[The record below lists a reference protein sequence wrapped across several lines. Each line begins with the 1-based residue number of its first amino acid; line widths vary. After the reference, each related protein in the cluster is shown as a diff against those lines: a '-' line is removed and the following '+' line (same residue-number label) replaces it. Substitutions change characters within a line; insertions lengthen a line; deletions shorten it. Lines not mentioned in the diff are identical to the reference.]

1 MGYIISM
8 KQKHTISELD
18 RWRRFAI
25 SLKSYLSAAEIWRNR
40 HILCV
45 RLPFDLTLTGTQTY
59 AALANQQPVYVRH
72 LRLSFKCFC
81 ITTSPDGNTSLY
93 INEKPQ
99 MTHMFDL
106 QYIRFGVKDD
116 MVEKHVVTRKRS
128 AARICTLFTKVVRK
142 GTSGSRPASESVP
155 LYISVNSECASSW
168 HRQTCQTVL
177 KVYQPFRRYV
187 RRGCDWLRSGFI
199 WTGFVWRF
207 PETLYEASVIYICL
221 SVSFGSHFNETGRV
235 LDSQSSNSC
244 LKFQD
249 RWILWHV

>member
-1 MGYIISM
+1 MI
-8 KQKHTISELD
+8 TPTP
-18 RWRRFAI
+18 I

-116 MVEKHVVTRKRS
+116 MIEKHVVTRKRS

-199 WTGFVWRF
+199 WTGFVWPF
-207 PETLYEASVIYICL
+207 PETVYEASVIYICL
-221 SVSFGSHFNETGRV
+221 SVSFGSHFNETGSIEDV
-235 LDSQSSNSC
+235 
-244 LKFQD
+244 
-249 RWILWHV
+249 

>member
-1 MGYIISM
+1 MSCEVFVWSYFGTC
-8 KQKHTISELD
+8 HTFIAS
-18 RWRRFAI
+18 I

-128 AARICTLFTKVVRK
+128 AASICT
-142 GTSGSRPASESVP
+142 
-155 LYISVNSECASSW
+155 C
-168 HRQTCQTVL
+168 
-177 KVYQPFRRYV
+177 
-187 RRGCDWLRSGFI
+187 
-199 WTGFVWRF
+199 
-207 PETLYEASVIYICL
+207 CL
-221 SVSFGSHFNETGRV
+221 QKSYGKGRV
-235 LDSQSSNSC
+235 ALGQLRKVS
-244 LKFQD
+244 
-249 RWILWHV
+249 RYTYR